1 MESSIFTTKET
12 KEFIAVGMLKNKN
25 MESQLIKRARELA
38 FSYHKNQR
46 YGKHPYAHH
55 LEAVVKVAYFFSY
68 MIPEDAEEDVICA
81 SYLHDILED
90 TLCTQDEILRALN
103 PRILLLV
110 KLLTKNQSDPEA
122 YFRQI
127 AQDDLA
133 IFVKLCDRYSNVLAS
148 VNQGNQAKIDKYK
161 NQNPYFIRILLNKNY
176 IDLLEEIE
184 DLFDLD

>member
-1 MESSIFTTKET
+1 MTKEI
-12 KEFIAVGMLKNKN
+12 KEFIVVGMLKNKN

-38 FSYHKNQR
+38 FCYHKNQK
-46 YGKHPYAHH
+46 YGSHPYSSH

-81 SYLHDILED
+81 AYLHDILED

-110 KLLTKNQSDPEA
+110 KLLTKNGSDPEK
-122 YFRQI
+122 YFSQV
-127 AQDDLA
+127 ALDDLA
-133 IFVKLCDRYSNVLAS
+133 IFVKLCDRYSNILAS
-148 VNQGNQAKIDKYK
+148 VNSGNLEKIAKYEK
-161 NQNPYFIRILLNKNY
+161 QNPDFIRILLRKNY

-184 DLFDLD
+184 ELFELD